1 MNRQIV
7 YNAIDC
13 LDCGETIVSYH
24 RHDYK
29 TCGCRN
35 QATVD
40 GGLDYLRYGA
50 VDMSKIQLVVVYADM
65 PHSVVRL
72 YATRGGRGEDGKQ
85 PLTWVRICDMND
97 EWLQAVLDY
106 YDNIDA
112 TKNWHLNII
121 KNEIEYRKNKNK

>member
-1 MNRQIV
+1 MERQIV

-24 RHDYK
+24 RHDFK
-29 TCGCRN
+29 SCGCRN
-35 QATVD
+35 RACVD

-50 VDMSKIQLVVVYADM
+50 VDFGKIQSIAVFADM

-97 EWLQAVLDY
+97 DWLQAVLDY
-106 YDNIDA
+106 YDNIDV

-121 KNEIEYRKNKNK
+121 NNEIEYRKNKNR

>member
-7 YNAIDC
+7 YNAVDC

-72 YATRGGRGEDGKQ
+72 YATRGGRVEDGKQ
-85 PLTWVRICDMND
+85 PLNWVRICDMND

-106 YDNIDA
+106 YDNVDV